1 MKIPF
6 FDSVSQNT
14 EPEKMQAPRATATAL
29 PGMIQESLGQ
39 NADSGKNAQS
49 IQKNAESEESLG
61 QNTESGKHAESIQ
74 KNAEIEK
81 RASAKGREWKKPRE
95 QSKQRRGRR
104 EPRPHCLESQNHE
117 KQKLGKIAQHSPF
130 LERKLQTT
138 SDTSRP
144 QPLRTLGD
152 GGLAR

>member
-81 RASAKGREWKKPRE
+81 RASAKRPRVE
-95 QSKQRRGRR
+95 KNPESKANNAEG
-104 EPRPHCLESQNHE
+104 EES
-117 KQKLGKIAQHSPF
+117 LGHTA
-130 LERKLQTT
+130 
-138 SDTSRP
+138 
-144 QPLRTLGD
+144 
-152 GGLAR
+152 